1 MFKEGSALTSL
12 GFIIFTIL
20 ILCSDHIDAF
30 LWSQGSQPITKSFRD
45 IIVVAIL
52 PFGIIFLLKHNK
64 YALMPSLNMG
74 YLLLLFGF
82 LILSQLN
89 GNSFGSSIRHAA
101 ILAIPIIYFNS
112 GVFWQK
118 FITREQL
125 LIILSL
131 FGLLSCIFSLW
142 EINNISYWM
151 EFLRYG
157 NYLAE
162 VKGVT
167 SFDTQFNLPF
177 NFHRH
182 YNDGSP
188 PSRRTAGLVA
198 APLAHGHIL
207 LFSLSAFLMLSH
219 LKTISRSLF
228 LLLII
233 FFIFSLTQN
242 QTRGA
247 ILSLVLLF
255 FALFL
260 KNKLKV
266 NTSVIF
272 MLFLFSGLIGVLTF
286 ILLQI
291 SPQDGSW
298 SGHTN
303 ALLKNINDIL
313 NSNVLGHGLG
323 VQGSLASMESSVKI
337 GGGEGSIFTIYFQIG
352 ILGLLLI
359 GSIIYL
365 AFRQFYSLARSQ
377 SLFYPETTI
386 LFYFSL
392 FTLLVGMLTSEILLT
407 VSGSGIYWVL
417 IGFYYQDIK
426 NFKKVNYLKK

>member
-1 MFKEGSALTSL
+1 MFKQRSAFTSL
-12 GFIIFTIL
+12 SFVIFAIL

-30 LWSQGSQPITKSFRD
+30 LWSQGYQPITKLFRD

-64 YALMPSLNMG
+64 YALMPSLNIG
-74 YLLLLFGF
+74 YLLLLFSF

-89 GNSFGSSIRHAA
+89 GNSFGSSIKHAA
-101 ILAIPIIYFNS
+101 ILSIPIIYFNS

-118 FITREQL
+118 FISREQL
-125 LIILSL
+125 LKIIFL

-142 EINNISYWM
+142 EINNISYWT
-151 EFLRYG
+151 EFLRFG

-162 VKGVT
+162 VKGVK

-182 YNDGSP
+182 YNDGSL

-198 APLAHGHIL
+198 APLAHGHII
-207 LFSLSAFLMLSH
+207 LFSLSTLLMLSH

-228 LLLII
+228 LFLII
-233 FFIFSLTQN
+233 FFIFSLAQN

-247 ILSLVLLF
+247 ILPLVLILI
-255 FALFL
+255 ALFL
-260 KNKLKV
+260 KNNFKI
-266 NTSVIF
+266 NTRAIL
-272 MLFLFSGLIGVLTF
+272 MLLMFSGLMGVLTF
-286 ILLQI
+286 ILLHI

-303 ALLKNINDIL
+303 ALLKNINDTL

-365 AFRQFYSLARSQ
+365 ALRQFYLLAKPQ
-377 SLFYPETTI
+377 SLSYPETTI

-392 FTLLVGMLTSEILLT
+392 FTLVVGMLTSEILLS
-407 VSGSGIYWVL
+407 VSGSGIYWLL

-426 NFKKVNYLKK
+426 NFKKVNYL